1 MGTSDVRL
9 DPKLNQQIW
18 SQGIKNVPHRLR
30 LKLERR
36 RNDDEGAKEKLY
48 TYASWVP
55 VDSFKV
61 RSPVF
66 FLLAFRALTTSAPN
80 RRTYK
85 PSSSMQSSTP
95 TLRLALVTRRWTTA
109 DSIETYYGAP
119 LLCSASLLVR
129 SIEPQM
135 NMLCSPAASFL
146 PGNLSRL

>member
-61 RSPVF
+61 CLPLPFLSCSRSC
-66 FLLAFRALTTSAPN
+66 L
-80 RRTYK
+80 
-85 PSSSMQSSTP
+85 
-95 TLRLALVTRRWTTA
+95 
-109 DSIETYYGAP
+109 D
-119 LLCSASLLVR
+119 
-129 SIEPQM
+129 
-135 NMLCSPAASFL
+135 
-146 PGNLSRL
+146 